1 MTHKVG
7 PYETK
12 LEELDKQL
20 ITQYSDPD
28 TPTYPR
34 QRNLEPKKYAT
45 DTEDIPR
52 SVNPRR
58 IRWERKKKIRRD
70 LSTFKRMVYGVSL
83 CERLDTLQTFRE
95 LDSLFPEISNKKM
108 FSEVAYAVHENEN
121 VFFIFDFGVLVFWG
135 FTRNEAQVA
144 LEKLRKFFQGN
155 DQNETEFIAYTP
167 GDSFKIWNDEV
178 ILETDDIMEK
188 LAVSYAMAQSIQLSV
203 YEKAI
208 EDTIDSTVPI
218 REELISKGSISL
230 SQTSLT
236 KMIAQL
242 FQQRAYINLHSELL
256 GTPDAIWNY
265 DELKRTYDK
274 VRSYFEMKSRI
285 SVLNH
290 RLDLVQSLLDLFN
303 DLLTA
308 KHETRLEW
316 IVIYLICCEVLIAV
330 VWDIILKGIFKLF

>member
-1 MTHKVG
+1 MSFKVHS
-7 PYETK
+7 YEAK
-12 LEELDKQL
+12 HEEMDKHL
-20 ITQYSDPD
+20 ISQYSDPD
-28 TPTYPR
+28 SPTYPG
-34 QRNLEPKKYAT
+34 LHKHESKKYAT
-45 DTEDIPR
+45 DTDDIPH

-83 CERLDTLQTFRE
+83 CERLDTLETFRE
-95 LDSLFPEISNKKM
+95 LDSLFPEICTKKM
-108 FSEVAYAVHENEN
+108 FSDVAYGVLENEN
-121 VFFIFDFGVLVFWG
+121 VFFIFDFGVITFWG
-135 FTRNEAQVA
+135 YTKNEAQIA

-155 DQNETEFIAYTP
+155 DQNETEFIAYTV

-274 VRSYFEMKSRI
+274 VRNYFEMKSRI

-316 IVIYLICCEVLIAV
+316 IVIYLICIEVLIAV
-330 VWDIILKGIFKLF
+330 VWDIILKGIFNVF